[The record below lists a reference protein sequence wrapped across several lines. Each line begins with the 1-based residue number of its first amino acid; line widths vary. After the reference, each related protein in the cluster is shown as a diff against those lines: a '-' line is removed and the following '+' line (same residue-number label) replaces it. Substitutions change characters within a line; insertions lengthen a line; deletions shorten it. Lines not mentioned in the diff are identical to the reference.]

1 MLPATNFGPR
11 HPNRGCGTR
20 EKLLISAALAAA
32 EEGQRAEWAERESRR
47 AMVRANR
54 SLDYLVAALL
64 SALAFALS
72 PLGLFLTKGH
82 SGLTLRGVL
91 MGGAISVFLLV
102 WVGAILTQGPRRRF
116 FFHLIVW
123 TLPLVLLDGFEALA
137 HAVHLAERILPISDD
152 SVLRDKGRVLPYF
165 FDENRSMAADPGWR
179 LYQPRKGDGIFI
191 NELGL
196 RTAAPKAKAS
206 GEWRVAISGGSTVW
220 GWRVFDVDTI
230 PENVQRLLPPTAR
243 KITVYNFG
251 IEGATLEAELLTLKR
266 FREIYAID
274 EVLFYTGSND
284 VLKIYWEATTGRPAF
299 DKFIASGFEL
309 AKAARRVNALL
320 KGVNSSYL
328 AEFER
333 DKLPGILQNNP
344 LRRGVVAAEDY
355 CRSAELDCV
364 FAFQPT
370 LVTRKNHP
378 AGEAKLAK
386 TYDILFPGMALL
398 TRQMYRDAMTAG
410 TKGRIYDLTDVFDD
424 QTTAFFTD
432 HVHVNEE
439 GNRVVAEALVPILLK
454 DAH

>member
-1 MLPATNFGPR
+1 MT
-11 HPNRGCGTR
+11 
-20 EKLLISAALAAA
+20 
-32 EEGQRAEWAERESRR
+32 
-47 AMVRANR
+47 
-54 SLDYLVAALL
+54 
-64 SALAFALS
+64 
-72 PLGLFLTKGH
+72 LGLD
-82 SGLTLRGVL
+82 
-91 MGGAISVFLLV
+91 VFLLV
-102 WVGAILTQGPRRRF
+102 WIGAILTQGRRRRF
-116 FFHLIVW
+116 FFHLLVW
-123 TLPLVLLDGFEALA
+123 TLPLVLLVGLEALA
-137 HAVHLAERILPISDD
+137 RSVRLPEHILPIADN
-152 SVLRDKGRVLPYF
+152 SVLRGKGRTLDYFLGDARTLP
-165 FDENRSMAADPGWR
+165 ADPGWR
-179 LYQPRKGDGIFI
+179 LYRPHNADGIFI

-220 GWRVFDVDTI
+220 GWRVLDVDTI

-333 DKLPGILQNNP
+333 DKLPGILQHNP
-344 LRRGVVAAEDY
+344 LRRSVVAAEDY

-378 AGEAKLAK
+378 SGEATIAK
-386 TYDILFPGMALL
+386 TYDILFPAMALL
-398 TRQMYRDAMTAG
+398 TQQMYRDAMTAG
-410 TKGRIYDLTDVFDD
+410 PAGRMYDLTDVFDH
-424 QTTAFFTD
+424 QTSAFFTD
-432 HVHVNEE
+432 HVHVNED

-454 DAH
+454 DVR